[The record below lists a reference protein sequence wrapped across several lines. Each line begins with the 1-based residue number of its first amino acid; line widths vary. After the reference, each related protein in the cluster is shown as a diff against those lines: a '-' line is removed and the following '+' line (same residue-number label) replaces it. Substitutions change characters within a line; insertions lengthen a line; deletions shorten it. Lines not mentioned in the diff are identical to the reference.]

1 MSRLLTD
8 EEITRQLAALD
19 GWSRD
24 GDTLRS
30 AYTATSFARAIEFV
44 HLVAADADHMNHHP
58 DIEIS
63 YTAVR
68 WALSTHS
75 EGASRSS
82 ISSWRTGSA
91 KSRSRPGRRCPGD
104 VLRRAA
110 RR

>member
-8 EEITRQLAALD
+8 EEITRQLAALT

-24 GDTLRS
+24 GDTIRS
-30 AYTATSFARAIEFV
+30 AYRTTTFADAIKFV
-44 HLVAADADHMNHHP
+44 RLVAVDADDMDHHP

-75 EGASRSS
+75 EGGITQLDIELAHR
-82 ISSWRTGSA
+82 IVEDADELDA
-91 KSRSRPGRRCPGD
+91 KITS
-104 VLRRAA
+104 
-110 RR
+110 

>member
-24 GDTLRS
+24 GDTLRC
-30 AYTATSFARAIEFV
+30 AYQATSFVRAIEFV
-44 HLVAADADHMNHHP
+44 RLVAEGAEQMNHHP

-68 WALSTHS
+68 WVLSTHS
-75 EGASRSS
+75 EGGITQLDVELAHR
-82 ISSWRTGSA
+82 ISEAAQQTGA
-91 KSRSRPGRRCPGD
+91 K
-104 VLRRAA
+104 VAE
-110 RR
+110 